1 MTRENDLHK
10 ELWSEFETEARQIKA
25 RARQKGQRF
34 LEDNLHTLREREQQA
49 REDVERDLNLQ
60 RSRSLSRA
68 QLEGRNTLLRTK
80 QEAVDKVI
88 EGAREEL
95 RKMSSENP
103 ERYCELLMT
112 FFSAGRKLLP
122 GESVRVRI
130 GPDAETCKKRL
141 EEQKKTQVDVDPDL
155 SGIVLESPE
164 GRLRCDF
171 TWDHLLQ
178 RLRRDREADIAALL
192 FGEDHE

>member
-1 MTRENDLHK
+1 MTQKNDLHR

-34 LEDNLHTLREREQQA
+34 LEDNLHTLREREQQV
-49 REDVERDLNLQ
+49 REDVERDLKLQ

-80 QEAVDKVI
+80 QEAIDNVM
-88 EGAREEL
+88 EGVRDGL
-95 RKMSSENP
+95 QTMSSENP
-103 ERYCELLMT
+103 DRYCELLMT

-130 GPDAETCKKRL
+130 GPDAESCKKRL
-141 EEQKKTQVDVDPDL
+141 EEQKKTQVEVDPDL
-155 SGIVLESPE
+155 SGMVLESQE

-178 RLRRDREADIAALL
+178 RLRRDREAEIAALL